1 MGLIYIATNK
11 VTKKQYV
18 GQTIF
23 TLEQR
28 KASHLSQASRVA
40 NNMYFHNSIRK
51 YGIDGFDWEVLED
64 GLLDEELRD
73 KEIFYIKK
81 YDTFNNGYNLT
92 LGGEGCHGYKHTE
105 EMKKYLSGLKV
116 GIKASPE
123 TRRKMSVSHMGRPP
137 TTKGMKFSDETRKKM
152 SEAHRG
158 RWHTEE
164 TKEKIRRANLGANNP
179 RFGKPQTAEHSKRQS
194 EAQKQPVLQF
204 TKDMKFVARHDSVND
219 AAKAVNLA
227 GSNISPC
234 LYNQNK
240 LARGF
245 IWIKEK
251 DYWNI

>member
-1 MGLIYIATNK
+1 MATNK
-11 VTKKQYV
+11 ITKKQYV

-28 KASHLSQASRVA
+28 KASHLSETSRMA
-40 NNMYFHNSIRK
+40 DNMYFHNSIRK
-51 YGIDGFDWEVLED
+51 HGVDSFDWEILED
-64 GLLDEELRD
+64 GLLDEELNER
-73 KEIFYIKK
+73 EIFYIKK

-92 LGGEGCHGYKHTE
+92 LGGEGCHGYKHPE
-105 EMKKYLSGLKV
+105 EILIFLSERRIGS
-116 GIKASPE
+116 KASIE
-123 TRRKMSVSHMGRPP
+123 TRQKMSTSHMGKPP

-152 SEAHRG
+152 SESSKG
-158 RWHTEE
+158 MLHTEE
-164 TKEKIRRANLGANNP
+164 TKEKIRQANLGKNNP
-179 RFGKPQTAEHSKRQS
+179 RFGKPQTAEHSRRQS

-204 TKDMKFVARHDSVND
+204 TKDMRFVDRHDSVND

-227 GSNISPC
+227 GSNISVC